1 MKQMY
6 TEMFI
11 VFKYDLH
18 LQFHDLN
25 YFHMVLV
32 NRKNLFVQ
40 KKKGITIVSLGGQQ
54 NEQIQGV
61 FLSI

>member
-1 MKQMY
+1 MC

-40 KKKGITIVSLGGQQ
+40 KKKKK
-54 NEQIQGV
+54 E
-61 FLSI
+61 

>member
-1 MKQMY
+1 MC

-40 KKKGITIVSLGGQQ
+40 KKKRGITIVSLGGQQ
-54 NEQIQGV
+54 NEQIQV
-61 FLSI
+61 FSSI